1 MLKEGAATFW
11 ACTQVMVMQE
21 KSTAKKEIVGR
32 NKKFIQCI
40 LVP

>member
-11 ACTQVMVMQE
+11 AFTQVMVMQE
-21 KSTAKKEIVGR
+21 KSTTKREILER
-32 NKKFIQCI
+32 NKKFIQDI